1 MDISGLECIK
11 DAEGNWS
18 IPGLR
23 RELTGLE
30 EVFLDEIERLR
41 AERDAL
47 QAELQWLKEG
57 RRPIQK
63 EHFPP
68 KDASRE
74 TER

>member
-1 MDISGLECIK
+1 MDEVVEL
-11 DAEGNWS
+11 AEWKY
-18 IPGLR
+18 I
-23 RELTGLE
+23 ELCDQ
-30 EVFLDEIERLR
+30 VERLKADVQNLCDENAR
-41 AERDAL
+41 LR
-47 QAELQWLKEG
+47 AELQWLKEG